1 MERLFKSNPFVAD
14 YTLCGKRKKDDFPR
28 HFLIFQAIQNL
39 PYFKWIHMP
48 FPVSCYIGL
57 VHGPIR
63 SKDGT
68 EITTSVTNLDIHD
81 IARTARTF
89 GFKRYF
95 LVTPI
100 KNQQAMVNKILGF
113 WESDSGL
120 IYNPDRKNALAEAQV
135 IDSIEDAVK
144 KITEIEGKKPCVVV
158 TGANFSTFDG
168 YEKDLIRKISIDG
181 TPMFLLFGT
190 GWGLTASVVEQA
202 DFRLGPILGIADDE
216 YNHLSVRSAVA
227 IYCDRLARSL

>member
-1 MERLFKSNPFVAD
+1 M
-14 YTLCGKRKKDDFPR
+14 G
-28 HFLIFQAIQNL
+28 
-39 PYFKWIHMP
+39 

-63 SKDGT
+63 SKDGS

-89 GFKRYF
+89 GFKRFF
-95 LVTPI
+95 LITPI
-100 KNQQAMVNKILGF
+100 KNQQNMVKKILGF
-113 WESDSGL
+113 WEADSGL
-120 IYNPDRKNALAEAQV
+120 IYNPDRKNALSEAEV
-135 IDSIEDAVK
+135 IDTIEDAIK

-158 TGANFSTFDG
+158 TGANFEKYDG
-168 YEKDLIRKISIDG
+168 VEKDLLQKLKLDG

-190 GWGLTASVVEQA
+190 GWGLTASVTEQA
-202 DFRLGPILGIADDE
+202 DFRLEPIFGIADDE

>member
-1 MERLFKSNPFVAD
+1 M
-14 YTLCGKRKKDDFPR
+14 G
-28 HFLIFQAIQNL
+28 
-39 PYFKWIHMP
+39 
-48 FPVSCYIGL
+48 FPVPCYIGL

-63 SKDGT
+63 SKDGQ

-95 LVTPI
+95 LITPI
-100 KNQQAMVNKILGF
+100 KNQQQMVKKILGF
-113 WESDSGL
+113 WEADSGL
-120 IYNPDRKNALAEAQV
+120 IYNPDRKNALSEAEV
-135 IDSIEDAVK
+135 IDTIQDAIA

-158 TGANFSTFDG
+158 TGANFESYDG
-168 YEKDLIRKISIDG
+168 QEKDLMHKIRLDG

-190 GWGLTASVVEQA
+190 GWGLTAPVVEQA
-202 DFRLGPILGIADDE
+202 DFRLEPIFGIADDE